1 MAAELNGCAAQWS
14 RSTAQGGPTLIFQ
27 SKTSRWP
34 FRVTWSEQIAHQVD
48 SSTWIL
54 FQARSRVTSLFT
66 NLHTVD
72 ELTNELESLTSSSVC
87 QLSGKTL
94 TWNWQRCR
102 QMKMLLSRVERW
114 SPNRETRVTQ
124 FARPRLA
131 AKCEI
136 LFSHVLHSF
145 EEHCGGTV
153 AANVSHFIR
162 DLIRSTYD
170 DVWLIKFHFN
180 QNFKS
185 DLHLICI
192 SGSFKCADSV
202 GEGFV
207 WKFHQLTTI
216 FGWWN
221 SI

>member
-87 QLSGKTL
+87 QLSGKRLFDVKLATL
-94 TWNWQRCR
+94 SSDEDAVVSSGTLIPKSWDSCYPICEASTGSQVWNTLFTRFALVWRTLRGHSSGKRLTFHSWLNLINLRRC
-102 QMKMLLSRVERW
+102 
-114 SPNRETRVTQ
+114 
-124 FARPRLA
+124 LA
-131 AKCEI
+131 DKI
-136 LFSHVLHSF
+136 TF
-145 EEHCGGTV
+145 
-153 AANVSHFIR
+153 
-162 DLIRSTYD
+162 
-170 DVWLIKFHFN
+170 
-180 QNFKS
+180 
-185 DLHLICI
+185 
-192 SGSFKCADSV
+192 
-202 GEGFV
+202 
-207 WKFHQLTTI
+207 
-216 FGWWN
+216 
-221 SI
+221 